1 MSTGYA
7 YIRYSTRRQGADDR
21 DSVTRQKASIRAI
34 AARHGVEVPEENF
47 FYENG
52 VSAYTGENSKT
63 GKLKDLIDQIEN
75 LSIAPGDFV
84 FVESIDRLSR
94 QRLLQAKDLVYGI
107 LKKNVIL
114 VTTMDGYIYKLHEDQ
129 ADIMKQDIMLT
140 VISSRAHEES
150 LTKSNRRKSA
160 WLKAKTAAETGAV
173 FNKNRLPYGVIFD
186 EKTSTLAIDKKA
198 QEEIEFILE
207 NLKREGVTSTIKK
220 ANAFAAINWTQ
231 ARVKDIFDTKYVL
244 GYFMSQTKID
254 GKMVLDKHIE
264 NYYPKIVSASLF
276 LEAKEA
282 MSNRKVKKQQ
292 GRVTQNN
299 ANIFRHSCFCER
311 CGKSLV
317 FMNNYNSKGSR
328 YFYMTCQQNIENG
341 NCKNRFRY
349 DLAVKL
355 FLDTMQEFDRLNK
368 KSVSLEVI
376 DVNQY
381 ANLDEATLKVI
392 EEVNDS
398 LNIINDG
405 SSGAF
410 NLAKKFV
417 ELSKSSKIE
426 DTKTRQ
432 KLKKLRDRQSD
443 LEVSVENLNKS
454 VENIKSGIIP
464 SAVLN
469 RLSKEE
475 TQLSEIKEEIEKLAI
490 SKNKSKI
497 QELEF
502 KNLNTTIE
510 FLKTE
515 EGRLNIINFLTSN
528 NIRFSFDF
536 IADTLNAI
544 AYVNNERIGQLS
556 TLYDRENKAA
566 PLGIYGFDN
575 LGNVFTLQNV

>member
-1 MSTGYA
+1 MPTGYA
-7 YIRYSTRRQGADDR
+7 YIRYSTRRQGADDK

-107 LKKNVIL
+107 LKKGVIL

-160 WLKAKTAAETGAV
+160 WKKAKTEAEETGIV

-186 EKTSTLAIDKKA
+186 EKTNTLVIDKKA

-282 MSNRKVKKQQ
+282 MSNRKVKKHQ

-355 FLDTMQEFDRLNK
+355 FLDTMQEFDRLNR
-368 KSVSLEVI
+368 KSVSLEPI
-376 DVNQY
+376 DVTQY
-381 ANLDEATLKVI
+381 ASLDEATLKEI
-392 EEVNDS
+392 EEMNMS
-398 LNIINDG
+398 LSVIIDG

-410 NLAKKFV
+410 KLAKKFV
-417 ELSKSSKIE
+417 ELSKSNKVE

-454 VENIKSGIIP
+454 VGTIKSGIIP
-464 SAVLN
+464 SAILN

-475 TQLSEIKEEIEKLAI
+475 VELNEIKEEIEKLAI
-490 SKNKSKI
+490 SKNKSKV

-502 KNLNTTIE
+502 TNLDKTID

-528 NIRFSFDF
+528 NIRFSFEY
-536 IADTLNAI
+536 ISDTLNST

-556 TLYDRENKAA
+556 TQNDNKSA

-575 LGNVFTLQNV
+575 LGNVFTQ